1 VNLTDYTYAATRT
14 ESRID
19 NVTTDIT
26 KLTLVANM
34 FIHAGNLLDM
44 IKKNQFYGKSI
55 DIDAWNAHVE
65 SLHKLSGADGAL
77 LLPVQ
82 TDLRTSDLLPVDP
95 RIFHG
100 IVGVATEGTELVE
113 ALMKAVSG
121 IKPIDLVNVQEECI
135 DACWYIAILHD
146 ATQLSWEEGLERN
159 IAKLKK
165 RYPDKFNVV
174 DAVVRDLD
182 AERKILEGEQ
192 VEMTRVGLGE

>member
-1 VNLTDYTYAATRT
+1 MELKQYITDATRT

-19 NVTTDIT
+19 NVTIDVT

-44 IKKNQFYGKSI
+44 IKKNAFYGKPIDPKVWNEHVRSI
-55 DIDAWNAHVE
+55 GG
-65 SLHKLSGADGAL
+65 LSAGTPDSIL
-77 LLPVQ
+77 LNDQ

-100 IVGVATEGTELVE
+100 IIGVATEGTELVE
-113 ALMKAVSG
+113 ALMRAVTG
-121 IKPIDLVNVQEECI
+121 IQPIDIVNVQEECI

-146 ATQLSWEEGLERN
+146 ATQLSWDEGLERN

-174 DAVVRDLD
+174 GAVVRDLV
-182 AERKILEGEQ
+182 AERKILEGAE
-192 VEMTRVGLGE
+192 

>member
-1 VNLTDYTYAATRT
+1 MNLTEYTHAATRT

-19 NVTTDIT
+19 NVTIDIT

-44 IKKNQFYGKSI
+44 IKKNAFYGKPI
-55 DIDAWNAHVE
+55 DSNTWNAHIASICGLSAGQAG
-65 SLHKLSGADGAL
+65 SLMLND
-77 LLPVQ
+77 Q

-100 IVGVATEGTELVE
+100 IIGVATEGTELVE
-113 ALMKAVSG
+113 ALMKAVTG
-121 IKPIDLVNVQEECI
+121 IQPIDIVNVQEECI

-146 ATQLSWEEGLERN
+146 ATQLSWDEGLERN

-165 RYPDKFNVV
+165 RYPEKFNEV
-174 DAVVRDLD
+174 DAVVRDLV
-182 AERKILEGEQ
+182 AERKILEGN
-192 VEMTRVGLGE
+192 